1 MNMVAG
7 LVLIAVTV
15 AMIYLARPSDGV
27 SAPFLRVWVVG
38 QLYLMT
44 ALVSAVIGVSLLISN
59 WPLWPSG

>member
-1 MNMVAG
+1 LSMNMVAG

-44 ALVSAVIGVSLLISN
+44 ALVSAVIGVSMLISN
-59 WPLWPSG
+59 WPL

>member
-15 AMIYLARPSDGV
+15 AMIYLAKPSDGV

-44 ALVSAVIGVSLLISN
+44 ALVSAVIGVSMLISN
-59 WPLWPSG
+59 WPL